1 MTQIIDLG
9 KLRFYFAGDWD
20 TATTYELNDIVKYG
34 GNIYVYTYGLKT
46 STHLPVDNTYW
57 ALMVEGFKFQAV
69 YANATAYRVG
79 DGVTH
84 GGKVYICILDTT
96 GNTPPN
102 ATYWSLF
109 ADGIQWE
116 GEYVNSTAYQKNDIV
131 SYGGNVLYISKVDT
145 TGNLPSDATYWDE
158 FISGISAEGVYN
170 AATAYVVGDIV
181 AYGGNLYRA
190 TGDTTGN
197 LPSNAS
203 YWVEFIAGIKAHGA
217 YNAATAYALNDIVNY
232 GGSLYKNILES
243 TGNLPTDAT
252 YWDVF
257 LSGINPRGNWST
269 AVDYQPGDVVTH
281 GGNTFIVLIA
291 HASTVFTT
299 DLAASKWQKYNGGI
313 DWKGNWATGIV
324 YKVDDIV
331 NNGGSVYI
339 ATADHTS
346 GSFAGD
352 SGNWQAFANAGTD
365 VGLTITS
372 QGDVLYRNA
381 TAPAALSAGVSGH
394 VLTTKGANADPVWE
408 AVAGATIAKYLIN
421 S

>member
-1 MTQIIDLG
+1 
-9 KLRFYFAGDWD
+9 
-20 TATTYELNDIVKYG
+20 
-34 GNIYVYTYGLKT
+34 
-46 STHLPVDNTYW
+46 
-57 ALMVEGFKFQAV
+57 
-69 YANATAYRVG
+69 
-79 DGVTH
+79 
-84 GGKVYICILDTT
+84 
-96 GNTPPN
+96 
-102 ATYWSLF
+102 
-109 ADGIQWE
+109 
-116 GEYVNSTAYQKNDIV
+116 V
-131 SYGGNVLYISKVDT
+131 SYGGNALYVSKVDT
-145 TGNLPSDATYWDE
+145 TGNLPSDTTYWDA
-158 FISGISAEGVYN
+158 FISGITAEGVYN
-170 AATAYVVGDIV
+170 AATAYVAGDIV

-197 LPSNAS
+197 LPSDAS
-203 YWVEFIAGIKAHGA
+203 YWVEFLGGIKARGA
-217 YNAATAYALNDIVNY
+217 YNAATAYALNDVVNYGSGLYRALAETTGNLPTVTANWELYVSGVSPKGAYDNTVAYVPNDIVAY
-232 GGSLYKNILES
+232 GGSLYKNIVLG
-243 TGNLPTDAT
+243 TANLPTDTA
-252 YWDVF
+252 YWSVF
-257 LSGINPRGNWST
+257 LGGINPRGNWTT
-269 AVDYQPGDVVTH
+269 AVDYQPGDVAVY
-281 GGNTFIVLIA
+281 GGNTFRVLVA
-291 HASTVFTT
+291 HASTVFAT

-331 NNGGSVYI
+331 NSGGAVYI